1 MNAWRGPFEPSVNIY
16 LRIERFLRNRRNPLR
31 ICRRPMAAVRPWYN
45 NSIYKT
51 GEIYEVYI

>member
-1 MNAWRGPFEPSVNIY
+1 MNTWRGPFEPSVNIY
-16 LRIERFLRNRRNPLR
+16 LRIERFLRNRRKSLR
-31 ICRRPMAAVRPWYN
+31 ICRRPMAAARPWYN